1 MKRGYNQS
9 HYIARGIQQVTHIPV
24 MKKVV
29 KRIRNN
35 SSQTQ
40 LNARQRIE
48 NVEGIFLLKHPEL
61 IEGKHVLLVDD
72 VTTTGAT
79 LSSCAKELAKAQGVS
94 ISVLTLAV
102 ASDSALPFVP
112 NMYPQPLNM
121 PL

>member
-1 MKRGYNQS
+1 M
-9 HYIARGIQQVTHIPV
+9 
-24 MKKVV
+24 
-29 KRIRNN
+29 
-35 SSQTQ
+35 
-40 LNARQRIE
+40 
-48 NVEGIFLLKHPEL
+48 KHPEF

-102 ASDSALPFVP
+102 ASNSALPFVQ